1 MNRNSNPCCARE
13 PASTSKYYIITLAL
27 KCLCVPI
34 RLSATILSF
43 IISLLFRFL
52 LFNSSNIL
60 WALVCTQKWTIV
72 NLCCHRRMTTP
83 PPPALF
89 IISLQT
95 LLHLYLLCSCKPH
108 QWLFLWSPPPRPRHV
123 FLKVLRKRYEEASL
137 IHCSD
142 HTVSY
147 CWKPSVEHTLLRRHQ
162 QRTQS
167 VFLFT
172 HACAL
177 IKGVDLKTL
186 RMKFFI
192 ASANLFISDFHA
204 VLNIFTY
211 GSLFFFSFFYT
222 VGIFARPVWNMLY

>member
-13 PASTSKYYIITLAL
+13 PASTGKYYIITLAL

-72 NLCCHRRMTTP
+72 NLCCHRRMQGKP
-83 PPPALF
+83 PPPPPPPPHCLSSPYKHSFTF
-89 IISLQT
+89 IYYVRANPIND
-95 LLHLYLLCSCKPH
+95 YFFGP
-108 QWLFLWSPPPRPRHV
+108 PPPRPRHV

-137 IHCSD
+137 IHCFD

-147 CWKPSVEHTLLRRHQ
+147 C
-162 QRTQS
+162 
-167 VFLFT
+167 
-172 HACAL
+172 
-177 IKGVDLKTL
+177 
-186 RMKFFI
+186 
-192 ASANLFISDFHA
+192 
-204 VLNIFTY
+204 
-211 GSLFFFSFFYT
+211 
-222 VGIFARPVWNMLY
+222 